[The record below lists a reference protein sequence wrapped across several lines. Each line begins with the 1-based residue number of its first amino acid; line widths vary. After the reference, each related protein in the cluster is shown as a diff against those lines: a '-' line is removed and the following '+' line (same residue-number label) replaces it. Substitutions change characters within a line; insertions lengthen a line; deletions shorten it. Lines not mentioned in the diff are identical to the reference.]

1 MSDERPFIQLP
12 VPSEDEQRLYEEWV
26 KRQKE
31 EEDSEKERVVIIEF
45 EL

>member
-26 KRQKE
+26 KRQKD
-31 EEDSEKERVVIIEF
+31 EEDSEEERVVIIE
-45 EL
+45 L